1 MTRRGDGDEDDWFR
15 RAGRLVDEEGK
26 SEKFLLTG
34 RYASMSR
41 GAYRIPLQRSSRG
54 RAANGAEPFY
64 LHLSHVG
71 AGKAGRQ
78 ASLADR
84 ARSHP
89 ERIYVMPPRGE
100 TRGVREL
107 GGKFDRASGCWW
119 VPKDR
124 CTRQQAAGFGWRGTA
139 AVQRW
144 QSAGRGRGSPGSA
157 VRYQQYVNRADDPS
171 RREEVMADELGPI
184 VFGSLG
190 ATEPEQF
197 AFWLAREASEK
208 QGGRVQARVTFE
220 IPHELADHP
229 REIRRALSEFVQVFA
244 ARGLPYHVAVH
255 HPDKGGDPRNLHAHL
270 VYSDRRVLARP
281 PAGPSPGAGG
291 PRSSDWGEI
300 AEILAS
306 GVRRRQVLSEMTA
319 ELEPLGATLCTRRSG
334 SLGVVFRG
342 RVRDAALVARRAG
355 TVAGRRLLRTLWA
368 GAPSER
374 TVAGRRDLGWVF
386 EARKDR
392 EHQGPEWVRLLRAAW
407 AEAANRAPVR
417 VRPEQSLG
425 ARFYD
430 PRSYRA
436 MGVEKR
442 PSEHLGAWRTGLER
456 AGVPTIA
463 GIRNLRRELDYRR
476 WDEERKLRGEL
487 TAVAE
492 AVADAVAMVREAG
505 RLKLGQGDPAGTP
518 LPVGRELVIERAVDH
533 GQAFAAAASDLA
545 DAVMAHARQ
554 RAAADEAL
562 APWRTKVEVAT
573 ARARARQAWAR
584 RELARLS
591 ARPGR
596 GDRRRVARLQAIAE
610 EARGAESEIREA
622 IGQAVGA
629 PATADRSR
637 DRIVRRRELVERL
650 APGAWACRFALDW
663 VSQERRTL
671 VLGRAED
678 LAAAAGRL
686 GGPRTGSLP
695 PPVAG
700 AADSDGGPATA
711 QIVDVTAMLRRCL
724 RPDIPTGLLA
734 DYVGARLTRQPHPRP
749 GFAGGELVQA
759 PTGPLASWWDGS
771 IERWSDAD
779 RILREEARRRDDAA
793 RRARDEALDQ
803 DLSILARA
811 RVGDITSDDQTM
823 LRRRLETA
831 RREELA
837 LAAALARPGPSIVAA
852 ADLVPVAGFAE
863 AIRAIAARRDAP
875 MAGRPG
881 PLRGDRDRGE

>member
-1 MTRRGDGDEDDWFR
+1 MKQLSVLRRSIPASEKRQIFPDAQLLTRMHFFRDARDISPGCCVFGVAAGRSQAMARRGEGDEDDWFR

-26 SEKFLLTG
+26 AEKYLLTG

-89 ERIYVMPPRGE
+89 DRIYVMPPRGVTSE
-100 TRGVREL
+100 VREL

-124 CTRQQAAGFGWRGTA
+124 CTRQDAARFGWRGIA

-144 QSAGRGRGSPGSA
+144 RSAGRGRGSAGSA

-208 QGGRVQARVTFE
+208 PGGRVQARVTFE
-220 IPHELADHP
+220 IPHELAEHP
-229 REIRRALSEFVQVFA
+229 REIRRALAEFVQIFA

-281 PAGPSPGAGG
+281 PAGASPGAGG

-306 GVRRRQVLSEMTA
+306 GIRRRQVLRDMTA
-319 ELEPLGATLCTRRSG
+319 ELEPLGAMLCTRRSG

-342 RVRDAALVARRAG
+342 RVRDAALVAKSTG
-355 TVAGRRLLRTLWA
+355 TDASRRLLRTLWA

-374 TVAGRRDLGWVF
+374 TAAGRRDLGWVF

-407 AEAANRAPVR
+407 AEAANRALVR
-417 VRPEQSLG
+417 VRPERAIG

-487 TAVAE
+487 AAVAE
-492 AVADAVAMVREAG
+492 AVADGVDMVRQAR
-505 RLKLGQGDPAGTP
+505 RLKLREGETAGMTLPAG
-518 LPVGRELVIERAVDH
+518 RDLVIERAVDH
-533 GQAFAAAASDLA
+533 GRAFAAAASDLA

-554 RAAADEAL
+554 RAVADEAL

-591 ARPGR
+591 AQRGG
-596 GDRRRVARLQAIAE
+596 GDR
-610 EARGAESEIREA
+610 
-622 IGQAVGA
+622 
-629 PATADRSR
+629 
-637 DRIVRRRELVERL
+637 
-650 APGAWACRFALDW
+650 
-663 VSQERRTL
+663 
-671 VLGRAED
+671 
-678 LAAAAGRL
+678 
-686 GGPRTGSLP
+686 
-695 PPVAG
+695 
-700 AADSDGGPATA
+700 
-711 QIVDVTAMLRRCL
+711 
-724 RPDIPTGLLA
+724 
-734 DYVGARLTRQPHPRP
+734 
-749 GFAGGELVQA
+749 
-759 PTGPLASWWDGS
+759 
-771 IERWSDAD
+771 
-779 RILREEARRRDDAA
+779 
-793 RRARDEALDQ
+793 
-803 DLSILARA
+803 
-811 RVGDITSDDQTM
+811 
-823 LRRRLETA
+823 
-831 RREELA
+831 
-837 LAAALARPGPSIVAA
+837 
-852 ADLVPVAGFAE
+852 
-863 AIRAIAARRDAP
+863 
-875 MAGRPG
+875 
-881 PLRGDRDRGE
+881 